1 MAKRLKADEALSSKI
16 NTLPED
22 FMKYLEGSEE
32 SFLKEMQEHD
42 FKLVQA
48 LPNQKIVNGVTVS
61 TYIFGNITQDMIQGI
76 QDVLKAQNM
85 FETTIVASGYGVSKL
100 FITYSEPLKELNICY
115 QDVDRLQIT
124 KDDYKFYSTSKNGYV
139 LEFYPSYKKK
149 CDGNDYTGGVNIEFK
164 SGKKV
169 PFSTAFAS
177 VLCSENNAPIGWF
190 VREFYKYL
198 STIPELYLFKDFQ
211 RETDFLNDFSVYESK
226 AINLSLEDIFRYR
239 TKDDWFHAHLAK
251 KYQNRF
257 NRNMNKYSLE
267 ICSILLKGQSYFNDK
282 EIVQI
287 LDKFQNL
294 NCLDLRITESG
305 YINKELARTIILSS
319 YYKYKLFGDTFD
331 NNEVYLKKYNDYT
344 IIEDYVDMAISLHE
358 ENHHLNIKSMNRLI
372 QEHDEL
378 AQRIGREVYEE
389 DIKNVKVKKNSV
401 FNHLATMLPEDQF
414 EWIRDGERLFRE
426 GHEQHN
432 CVVTYASC
440 ITDDDSAIYSAIIN
454 GHRYTIEFVYNK
466 RFKTYE
472 IAQMFLA
479 CNKEAFL
486 EDVEYL
492 DKLLLPNLKKEMEQI
507 HVPVNSRFNA
517 LQVQLPENFLWL
529 QNGESIYRELKGK
542 YMLYNDVK
550 YWVCDD
556 YAAVYTACIDEV
568 DYVMV
573 FGLNDDN
580 KYTLFNVWCKD
591 GKKAAKSISNQ
602 IEKLIQNIQPAS

>member
-1 MAKRLKADEALSSKI
+1 MAKRLKMDEAISSKI

-32 SFLKEMQEHD
+32 RFLKEMQEHD
-42 FKLVQA
+42 FKLVKA
-48 LPNQKIVNGVTVS
+48 LPNQKIVNDVTVS

-76 QDVLKAQNM
+76 QDVLKAQDM
-85 FETTIVASGYGVSKL
+85 PITTIVAYGVSEL
-100 FITYSEPLKELNICY
+100 SVTYSKLLKELSICY
-115 QDVDRLQIT
+115 QNVDRLQIT

-211 RETDFLNDFSVYESK
+211 READFLNDFSVYESK

-319 YYKYKLFGDTFD
+319 YYKYKLFGDTFN

-378 AQRIGREVYEE
+378 AQRIEREVYEE

-440 ITDDDSAIYSAIIN
+440 ITDDDSAIYSAVIN
-454 GHRYTIEFVYNK
+454 GHRYTIEFVYHE

-479 CNKEAFL
+479 CNKEAFQ

-492 DKLLLPNLKKEMEQI
+492 NELLLPNFKKEMEQI

-542 YMLYNDVK
+542 YMLYNTVK

-556 YAAVYTACIDEV
+556 YAAVYTACINEV
-568 DYVMV
+568 DYVMIFV
-573 FGLNDDN
+573 LNDDN

-602 IEKLIQNIQPAS
+602 IEKLIQNIQPIS

>member
-32 SFLKEMQEHD
+32 RFLKEMQEHD
-42 FKLVQA
+42 FKLVKA
-48 LPNQKIVNGVTVS
+48 LPNQKIVNDVTVS

-76 QDVLKAQNM
+76 QDVLKAQDM
-85 FETTIVASGYGVSKL
+85 PITTIVAYGVSEL
-100 FITYSEPLKELNICY
+100 SVTYSKLLKELSICY
-115 QDVDRLQIT
+115 QNVDRLQIT

-211 RETDFLNDFSVYESK
+211 RETDFLNNFSVYESK

-378 AQRIGREVYEE
+378 AQRIEREVYEE

-426 GHEQHN
+426 GREQHN
-432 CVVTYASC
+432 CVITYASC
-440 ITDDDSAIYSAIIN
+440 ITDDDSAIYSAVIN
-454 GHRYTIEFVYNK
+454 GHRYTIEFVYHE

-479 CNKEAFL
+479 CNKEAFQ

-492 DKLLLPNLKKEMEQI
+492 NELLLPNLKKEMEQI
-507 HVPVNSRFNA
+507 HVPVNSRFNT

-529 QNGESIYRELKGK
+529 QNGESIYKNLKGK
-542 YMLYNDVK
+542 YMLYNTVK

-568 DYVMV
+568 DYIMI
-573 FGLNDDN
+573 FGLNDDK
-580 KYTLFNVWCKD
+580 KYTLFSVWCKD
-591 GKKAAKSISNQ
+591 GKRAAKSVSNQ

>member
-1 MAKRLKADEALSSKI
+1 MAKRLKMDEAISSKI

-32 SFLKEMQEHD
+32 RFLKEMQEHD
-42 FKLVQA
+42 FKLVKA
-48 LPNQKIVNGVTVS
+48 LPNQKIVNDVTVS

-76 QDVLKAQNM
+76 QDVLKAQDM
-85 FETTIVASGYGVSKL
+85 PITTIVAYGVSEL
-100 FITYSEPLKELNICY
+100 SVTYSKLLKELSICY
-115 QDVDRLQIT
+115 QNVDRLQIT

-211 RETDFLNDFSVYESK
+211 READFLNDFSVYESK

-319 YYKYKLFGDTFD
+319 YYKYKLFGDTFN

-358 ENHHLNIKSMNRLI
+358 ENLHLNIKSMNRLI

-378 AQRIGREVYEE
+378 AQRIEREVYEE

-401 FNHLATMLPEDQF
+401 FNHLATMLPEEQF
-414 EWIRDGERLFRE
+414 EWIRDGERLFKE

-432 CVVTYASC
+432 CVISYASC
-440 ITDDDSAIYSAIIN
+440 ITDDDSAIYSAVIN
-454 GHRYTIEFVYNK
+454 GHRYTIEFVYNE

-542 YMLYNDVK
+542 YMLYNTVK

-556 YAAVYTACIDEV
+556 YAAVYTACINEV
-568 DYVMV
+568 DYVMIFV
-573 FGLNDDN
+573 LNDDN

-591 GKKAAKSISNQ
+591 GKKAAKSISSQ
-602 IEKLIQNIQPAS
+602 IEKLIQDIQPIS

>member
-1 MAKRLKADEALSSKI
+1 MAKRLKTDEALSNKI
-16 NTLPED
+16 NTLPKD
-22 FMKYLEGSEE
+22 FMKYLEGYEKR
-32 SFLKEMQEHD
+32 FLKEMQEHD

-48 LPNQKIVNGVTVS
+48 LPNQKILNGVTAS
-61 TYIFGNITQDMIQGI
+61 TYIFGNITQDMIRGI
-76 QDVLKAQNM
+76 QDVLRAQNM
-85 FETTIVASGYGVSKL
+85 LETTIVASGYGVSKL

-239 TKDDWFHAHLAK
+239 TKDDWFHAHLVK

-378 AQRIGREVYEE
+378 AQKIEREVYEE

-414 EWIRDGERLFRE
+414 EWIRDGERLFKE

-440 ITDDDSAIYSAIIN
+440 ITDDESAIYSAVIN
-454 GHRYTIEFVYNK
+454 GHRYTIEFVYHE

-479 CNKEAFL
+479 CNKEAFQ

-492 DKLLLPNLKKEMEQI
+492 NELLLPNFKKEMEQI

-517 LQVQLPENFLWL
+517 LQVQLPESFLWL

-556 YAAVYTACIDEV
+556 YAAVYTACINEV

-580 KYTLFNVWCKD
+580 KYTLFSVWCKD
-591 GKKAAKSISNQ
+591 GKKATKSISNQ
-602 IEKLIQNIQPAS
+602 INKLIQDIPPIS

>member
-1 MAKRLKADEALSSKI
+1 MAKRFKTDEALSSKI

-22 FMKYLEGSEE
+22 FMKYLEGNEE
-32 SFLKEMQEHD
+32 RFLKEMQEHD
-42 FKLVQA
+42 FKLVKA
-48 LPNQKIVNGVTVS
+48 LSNKKIINGITVS
-61 TYIFGNITQDMIQGI
+61 SYVFGNMTQDMIQGV

-85 FETTIVASGYGVSKL
+85 CETTIVTSGYGVSKL
-100 FITYSEPLKELNICY
+100 SVRYSELSKELSIYY
-115 QDVDRLQIT
+115 QDADRLQIT
-124 KDDYKFYSTSKNGYV
+124 KDDYRFYSTSKNGYA

-149 CDGNDYTGGVNIEFK
+149 CDGSDCAGGVNIEFK
-164 SGKKV
+164 SGKKM

-239 TKDDWFHAHLAK
+239 TKDDWFHARLAK
-251 KYQNRF
+251 KYQSRF

-267 ICSILLKGQSYFNDK
+267 ICSTILKGQSYFNDK

-287 LDKFQNL
+287 LDKFQDL

-305 YINKELARTIILSS
+305 YINKELAGKIILSS

-344 IIEDYVDMAISLHE
+344 IIEDYIDMMFNLHE

-378 AQRIGREVYEE
+378 VRRIERKVYEE
-389 DIKNVKVKKNSV
+389 DIKNVKVKGNSV
-401 FNHLATMLPEDQF
+401 FNHLATMLPENQF
-414 EWIRDGERLFRE
+414 EWIRDGERLFQE

-440 ITDDDSAIYSAIIN
+440 ITEDSSAIYSAVIN
-454 GHRYTIEFVYNK
+454 GHRYTIEFVYDEE
-466 RFKTYE
+466 FKTYKV
-472 IAQMFLA
+472 AQMFLA

-492 DKLLLPNLKKEMEQI
+492 DELLLPNLKKEMEQI
-507 HVPVNSRFNA
+507 HVPVNSEFNT
-517 LQVQLPENFLWL
+517 LRVQLPENFLWL
-529 QNGESIYRELKGK
+529 QNGESIYRALKENHRL
-542 YMLYNDVK
+542 LYNDVK
-550 YWVCDD
+550 YWVRDD
-556 YAAVYTACIDEV
+556 IAAVYTVCINKV
-568 DYVMV
+568 DYIII
-573 FGLNDDN
+573 FGMNGN
-580 KYTLFNVWCKD
+580 KFILFSVCRKD
-591 GKKAAKSISNQ
+591 GKKVAKSISNQ
-602 IEKLIQNIQPAS
+602 IEKLIQDIQPIS

>member
-1 MAKRLKADEALSSKI
+1 MAKRLKADEALSCKI

-22 FMKYLEGSEE
+22 FMKYLKGSEKR
-32 SFLKEMQEHD
+32 FLQEMQEHD
-42 FKLVQA
+42 FKLIRA
-48 LPNQKIVNGVTVS
+48 LPNRKIINDVTVS
-61 TYIFGNITQDMIQGI
+61 TYIFGNITQHMIQGI
-76 QDVLKAQNM
+76 QDVVRTQNM
-85 FETTIVASGYGVSKL
+85 LETTIVVSGISKL

-115 QDVDRLQIT
+115 QNVDRLQIT
-124 KDDYKFYSTSKNGYV
+124 KDDYKFYNTSKNGYA
-139 LEFYPSYKKK
+139 LKFYPSYKKK
-149 CDGNDYTGGVNIEFK
+149 CDGSDCTGGVNIEFK

-177 VLCSENNAPIGWF
+177 VLCSENNTPIGWF

-198 STIPELYLFKDFQ
+198 STISELYLFKDFQ
-211 RETDFLNDFSVYESK
+211 READFLNDFSVYESK

-344 IIEDYVDMAISLHE
+344 IIEDYVDMVISLHE

-378 AQRIGREVYEE
+378 AQRIEREVYEE

-414 EWIRDGERLFRE
+414 EWIRDGERLFKE

-440 ITDDDSAIYSAIIN
+440 ITDDESAIYSAIIN
-454 GHRYTIEFVYNK
+454 GHRYTIEFVYHE

-486 EDVEYL
+486 EDVQYL
-492 DKLLLPNLKKEMEQI
+492 NELLLPNFKKEMEQI

-529 QNGESIYRELKGK
+529 QNGESIYRELKGN

-556 YAAVYTACIDEV
+556 YAAVYTACIDKV

-580 KYTLFNVWCKD
+580 KYTLFSVWCKD
-591 GKKAAKSISNQ
+591 GKRAAKSISSQ
-602 IEKLIQNIQPAS
+602 INKLIQDIKPAS

>member
-32 SFLKEMQEHD
+32 RFLKEMQEHD
-42 FKLVQA
+42 FKLVRA
-48 LPNQKIVNGVTVS
+48 LPNRKIINNVTVS
-61 TYIFGNITQDMIQGI
+61 TYIFGNMTQNMIQGI
-76 QDVLKAQNM
+76 QDVLRAQNIL
-85 FETTIVASGYGVSKL
+85 ETTIVVSGVSKL
-100 FITYSEPLKELNICY
+100 FVTYSESLKELNICY
-115 QDVDRLQIT
+115 QNVDRLQIT
-124 KDDYKFYSTSKNGYV
+124 KDDYKFYSTKKTGYT
-139 LEFYPSYKKK
+139 LEFYPSYRLKY
-149 CDGNDYTGGVNIEFK
+149 DENDRTGGVNIQFK

-177 VLCSENNAPIGWF
+177 VLCSESNAPIGWF

-211 RETDFLNDFSVYESK
+211 READFLNDFSVYESK

-251 KYQNRF
+251 KYQSRF

-267 ICSILLKGQSYFNDK
+267 ICSTLLKGQSYFSDK

-287 LDKFQNL
+287 LDKFQDL

-331 NNEVYLKKYNDYT
+331 NNEVYLKEYNNYT
-344 IIEDYVDMAISLHE
+344 IIEDYIDMIFDLHE

-378 AQRIGREVYEE
+378 VQRIERKVYEE
-389 DIKNVKVKKNSV
+389 DIKNVKVKGNSV
-401 FNHLATMLPEDQF
+401 FNHLATMLPGDQF
-414 EWIRDGERLFRE
+414 EWIRDGERLFQE

-440 ITDDDSAIYSAIIN
+440 ITDDDSAIYSAVIN
-454 GHRYTIEFVYNK
+454 GHRYTIEFVYDEK
-466 RFKTYE
+466 FKTYKV
-472 IAQMFLA
+472 AQMFLA
-479 CNKEAFL
+479 CNKEAYS

-492 DKLLLPNLKKEMEQI
+492 NELLLPNFKKEMEQI
-507 HVPVNSRFNA
+507 HVPVNSRFNT
-517 LQVQLPENFLWL
+517 LQVQLPKNFLWL
-529 QNGESIYRELKGK
+529 QNGESIYRELKGN

-550 YWVCDD
+550 YWVYDD
-556 YAAVYTACIDEV
+556 YVAVYTACIDEV
-568 DYVMV
+568 DYIVI
-573 FGLNDDN
+573 FGLNGN
-580 KYTLFNVWCKD
+580 KYILFSVYRKD
-591 GKKAAKSISNQ
+591 GKKVAKSISNQ
-602 IEKLIQNIQPAS
+602 LEKLIQDVQPIS

>member
-1 MAKRLKADEALSSKI
+1 MAKRLKANEALSSKI

-32 SFLKEMQEHD
+32 RFLKEMREHD
-42 FKLVQA
+42 FKLVKA
-48 LPNQKIVNGVTVS
+48 LTNKKIINGITVS
-61 TYIFGNITQDMIQGI
+61 SYVFGNITQNMIQGV

-85 FETTIVASGYGVSKL
+85 YETTIVTSGYGVSKL
-100 FITYSEPLKELNICY
+100 SVRYSELSKELSICY

-124 KDDYKFYSTSKNGYV
+124 KDDYKFYNTSKNGYV

-177 VLCSENNAPIGWF
+177 VLCSESNAPIGWF

-211 RETDFLNDFSVYESK
+211 READFLNDFSVYESK

-319 YYKYKLFGDTFD
+319 YYKYKLFGDTFN

-378 AQRIGREVYEE
+378 AQRIEREVYEE

-414 EWIRDGERLFRE
+414 EWIRDGERLFKE

-432 CVVTYASC
+432 CVISYASC

-479 CNKEAFL
+479 CNKEAFQ

-492 DKLLLPNLKKEMEQI
+492 NELLLPNFNKK
-507 HVPVNSRFNA
+507 
-517 LQVQLPENFLWL
+517 
-529 QNGESIYRELKGK
+529 
-542 YMLYNDVK
+542 
-550 YWVCDD
+550 
-556 YAAVYTACIDEV
+556 
-568 DYVMV
+568 
-573 FGLNDDN
+573 
-580 KYTLFNVWCKD
+580 
-591 GKKAAKSISNQ
+591 
-602 IEKLIQNIQPAS
+602 

>member
-1 MAKRLKADEALSSKI
+1 MAKRLKMDEAISSKI

-32 SFLKEMQEHD
+32 RFLKEMQEHD
-42 FKLVQA
+42 FKLVKA
-48 LPNQKIVNGVTVS
+48 LPNQKIVNDVTVS

-76 QDVLKAQNM
+76 QDVLKAQDM
-85 FETTIVASGYGVSKL
+85 PITTIVAYGVSEL
-100 FITYSEPLKELNICY
+100 SVTYSKLLKELSICY
-115 QDVDRLQIT
+115 QNVDRLQIT

-211 RETDFLNDFSVYESK
+211 READFLNDFSVYESK

-319 YYKYKLFGDTFD
+319 YYKYKLFGDTFN

-378 AQRIGREVYEE
+378 AQRIEREVYEE

-401 FNHLATMLPEDQF
+401 FNHLAAMLPEDQF
-414 EWIRDGERLFRE
+414 EWIRDGERLFQE
-426 GHEQHN
+426 GREQHN

-440 ITDDDSAIYSAIIN
+440 ITDDESAIYSAIIN
-454 GHRYTIEFVYNK
+454 GHRYTIEFVYHE

-479 CNKEAFL
+479 CNKEAFQ

-492 DKLLLPNLKKEMEQI
+492 NELLLPNLKKEMEQI
-507 HVPVNSRFNA
+507 HVPVNSKFNA

-542 YMLYNDVK
+542 YMLYNTVK
-550 YWVCDD
+550 YWS
-556 YAAVYTACIDEV
+556 
-568 DYVMV
+568 VMIMLRFIRPV
-573 FGLNDDN
+573 LM
-580 KYTLFNVWCKD
+580 
-591 GKKAAKSISNQ
+591 KSIM
-602 IEKLIQNIQPAS
+602 L

>member
-1 MAKRLKADEALSSKI
+1 MAKRLKTNEALSCKI

-32 SFLKEMQEHD
+32 SFLKEMLEQN
-42 FKLVQA
+42 FKLVRA

-76 QDVLKAQNM
+76 QDVLKAQDIPT
-85 FETTIVASGYGVSKL
+85 TTIVTYGVSEL
-100 FITYSEPLKELNICY
+100 SVTYSKLLKELSICY
-115 QDVDRLQIT
+115 QNVDRLQIT
-124 KDDYKFYSTSKNGYV
+124 KDDYKFYSTSKNGYA

-149 CDGNDYTGGVNIEFK
+149 YDGSDCTGGVNIEFK
-164 SGKKV
+164 SGKRM

-198 STIPELYLFKDFQ
+198 STIHELYLFKDFQ
-211 RETDFLNDFSVYESK
+211 READFLNDFSVYESK
-226 AINLSLEDIFRYR
+226 AINLSLEDTFRYR

-251 KYQNRF
+251 KYQSRF

-287 LDKFQNL
+287 LDKFQGL
-294 NCLDLRITESG
+294 SCLDLRITEPG
-305 YINKELARTIILSS
+305 YINKELAGKIILSS

-331 NNEVYLKKYNDYT
+331 NNEVYLKQHDNYT
-344 IIEDYVDMAISLHE
+344 IIEDYIDMTFDSHE

-372 QEHDEL
+372 REHDEL
-378 AQRIGREVYEE
+378 VQRIERKVYEE

-401 FNHLATMLPEDQF
+401 FNHLATMLPENQF

-432 CVVTYASC
+432 CVISYASC
-440 ITDDDSAIYSAIIN
+440 ITDDDSAVYSAVIN
-454 GHRYTIEFVYNK
+454 SHRYTIEFVYNE

-479 CNKEAFL
+479 CNKEAFP

-492 DKLLLPNLKKEMEQI
+492 DKLLLPNLKKELEQI

-517 LQVQLPENFLWL
+517 LQVQLPKNFLWL
-529 QNGESIYRELKGK
+529 QNGESIYRNLKGK

-591 GKKAAKSISNQ
+591 GKRATKLISSQ
-602 IEKLIQNIQPAS
+602 INKLIQDIPPIS

>member
-32 SFLKEMQEHD
+32 RFLQEMQEHD
-42 FKLVQA
+42 FKLVRA
-48 LPNQKIVNGVTVS
+48 LPNRKIINNVTVS
-61 TYIFGNITQDMIQGI
+61 TYIFGNMTQNMIQGI
-76 QDVLKAQNM
+76 QDVLRAQNIL
-85 FETTIVASGYGVSKL
+85 ETTIVVSGVSKL
-100 FITYSEPLKELNICY
+100 FVTYSESLKELNICY
-115 QDVDRLQIT
+115 QNVDRLQIT
-124 KDDYKFYSTSKNGYV
+124 KDDYKFYSTKKTGYT
-139 LEFYPSYKKK
+139 LEFYPSYRLKY
-149 CDGNDYTGGVNIEFK
+149 DENDRTGGVNIQFK
-164 SGKKV
+164 SGKKA

-177 VLCSENNAPIGWF
+177 VLCSESNAPIGWF

-211 RETDFLNDFSVYESK
+211 READFLNDFSVYESK

-251 KYQNRF
+251 KYQSRF

-267 ICSILLKGQSYFNDK
+267 ICSTLLKGQSYFSDK

-287 LDKFQNL
+287 LDKFQDL

-331 NNEVYLKKYNDYT
+331 NNEVYLKEYNNYT
-344 IIEDYVDMAISLHE
+344 IIEDYIDMMFNLHE

-378 AQRIGREVYEE
+378 VQRIERKVYEE
-389 DIKNVKVKKNSV
+389 DIKNVKVKGNSV

-414 EWIRDGERLFRE
+414 EWIRDGERLFQE

-440 ITDDDSAIYSAIIN
+440 ITDDDSAIYSAVIN
-454 GHRYTIEFVYNK
+454 GHRYTIEFVYDEK
-466 RFKTYE
+466 FKTYKV
-472 IAQMFLA
+472 AQMFLA
-479 CNKEAFL
+479 CNKEAYS

-492 DKLLLPNLKKEMEQI
+492 NELLLPNFKKEMEQI
-507 HVPVNSRFNA
+507 HVPVNSRFNT
-517 LQVQLPENFLWL
+517 LQVQLPKNFLWL
-529 QNGESIYRELKGK
+529 QNGESIYRELKGN

-550 YWVCDD
+550 YWVYDD
-556 YAAVYTACIDEV
+556 YVAVYTACIDEV
-568 DYVMV
+568 DYIMV

-580 KYTLFNVWCKD
+580 KYTLFSVWCKG
-591 GKKAAKSISNQ
+591 GKRAAKSISNQ
-602 IEKLIQNIQPAS
+602 INKLIQDIPPIS

>member
-1 MAKRLKADEALSSKI
+1 MAKRLKTDEALSCKI

-42 FKLVQA
+42 FKLVKA
-48 LPNQKIVNGVTVS
+48 LPNQKIVDGLTVS
-61 TYIFGNITQDMIQGI
+61 TYIFGNMTQDMIQGV
-76 QDVLKAQNM
+76 QDVLKAQDIP
-85 FETTIVASGYGVSKL
+85 EITIVAYGVSKL
-100 FITYSEPLKELNICY
+100 SITYSESLKELNISY
-115 QDVDRLQIT
+115 QNIDRLQII
-124 KDDYKFYSTSKNGYV
+124 KDRCMFYSTNKNGYT

-149 CDGNDYTGGVNIEFK
+149 YDGNDCTGGVNIEFK

-211 RETDFLNDFSVYESK
+211 READFLNDFSVYESK
-226 AINLSLEDIFRYR
+226 AINLSLEDIFKYR

-251 KYQNRF
+251 KYQSRF

-267 ICSILLKGQSYFNDK
+267 ICSTLLKGQSYFSDK

-287 LDKFQNL
+287 LDKFQDL

-331 NNEVYLKKYNDYT
+331 NNEVYLKEYNNYT
-344 IIEDYVDMAISLHE
+344 IIEDYIDMIFDLHE

-378 AQRIGREVYEE
+378 AQRIERKVYEE

-414 EWIRDGERLFRE
+414 EWIRDGERLFKE

-440 ITDDDSAIYSAIIN
+440 ITDDDSAIYSAVIN
-454 GHRYTIEFVYNK
+454 GHRYTIEFVYHE

-479 CNKEAFL
+479 CNKEAFQ

-492 DKLLLPNLKKEMEQI
+492 NELLLPNFKKEMEQI

-568 DYVMV
+568 DYIMV

-580 KYTLFNVWCKD
+580 KYILFNIWRKD
-591 GKKAAKSISNQ
+591 DKKVAKSIPNQ

>member
-1 MAKRLKADEALSSKI
+1 MSKRLKTDEALSSKI

-22 FMKYLEGSEE
+22 FLKYLEGSEE
-32 SFLKEMQEHD
+32 RFLQEMQEHD
-42 FKLVQA
+42 FKLVRA
-48 LPNQKIVNGVTVS
+48 LPNRKIINNVTVS

-76 QDVLKAQNM
+76 QDVLRAQNIL
-85 FETTIVASGYGVSKL
+85 ETTIVVSGVSKL
-100 FITYSEPLKELNICY
+100 FVTYSESLKELNIYY
-115 QDVDRLQIT
+115 QNVDRLQIT
-124 KDDYKFYSTSKNGYV
+124 KDDYKFYSTKKTGYT
-139 LEFYPSYKKK
+139 LEFYPSYRLKY
-149 CDGNDYTGGVNIEFK
+149 DENDRTGGVSIQFK

-190 VREFYKYL
+190 VCEFYKYL

-251 KYQNRF
+251 KYQSRF

-267 ICSILLKGQSYFNDK
+267 ICSTLLKGQSYFSDK

-287 LDKFQNL
+287 LDKFQDL
-294 NCLDLRITESG
+294 NYLDLRITESG
-305 YINKELARTIILSS
+305 YINKELARAIILSS

-331 NNEVYLKKYNDYT
+331 NNEVYLKEYNNYT
-344 IIEDYVDMAISLHE
+344 IIEDYIDMMFNLHE

-378 AQRIGREVYEE
+378 AQKIEREVYGE

-426 GHEQHN
+426 GNEQHN
-432 CVVTYASC
+432 CVITYASC
-440 ITDDDSAIYSAIIN
+440 ITDDESAIYSAIIN
-454 GHRYTIEFVYNK
+454 GHRYTIEFVYHE

-492 DKLLLPNLKKEMEQI
+492 NELLLPNFKKEMEQI
-507 HVPVNSRFNA
+507 HVPVNSRFNT
-517 LQVQLPENFLWL
+517 LQVQLPKNFLWL
-529 QNGESIYRELKGK
+529 QNGESIYRELKGN

-556 YAAVYTACIDEV
+556 YAAVYTACIDKV

-580 KYTLFNVWCKD
+580 KYTLFSVWCKD
-591 GKKAAKSISNQ
+591 GRRAAKSISSQ
-602 IEKLIQNIQPAS
+602 INKLIQNIQPAS

>member
-1 MAKRLKADEALSSKI
+1 MAKRLKVDEAISSKI

-32 SFLKEMQEHD
+32 RFLKEMQEHD
-42 FKLVQA
+42 FKLVKA
-48 LPNQKIVNGVTVS
+48 LPNQKIVNDVTVS

-76 QDVLKAQNM
+76 QDVLKAQDM
-85 FETTIVASGYGVSKL
+85 PITTIVAYGVSEL
-100 FITYSEPLKELNICY
+100 SVTYSKLLKELSICY
-115 QDVDRLQIT
+115 QNVDRLQIT

-211 RETDFLNDFSVYESK
+211 READFLNDFSVYESK

-319 YYKYKLFGDTFD
+319 YYKYKLFGDTFN

-378 AQRIGREVYEE
+378 AQRIEREVYEE

-426 GHEQHN
+426 GHAQHN

-440 ITDDDSAIYSAIIN
+440 ITDDDSAIYSAVIN
-454 GHRYTIEFVYNK
+454 GHRYTIEFVYHE

-492 DKLLLPNLKKEMEQI
+492 NKLLLPNLKKEIEQI
-507 HVPVNSRFNA
+507 HVPVNSRFNV

-529 QNGESIYRELKGK
+529 QNGESIYRNLKGK
-542 YMLYNDVK
+542 YMLYNTVK

-556 YAAVYTACIDEV
+556 YAAVYTACINEV
-568 DYVMV
+568 DYVMIFV
-573 FGLNDDN
+573 LNDDN

-591 GKKAAKSISNQ
+591 GKKAAKSISSQ
-602 IEKLIQNIQPAS
+602 IEKLIQDIQPIS

>member
-32 SFLKEMQEHD
+32 RFLKEMQENK
-42 FKLVQA
+42 FKLVKA
-48 LPNQKIVNGVTVS
+48 SSNKKTVNGVTVS

-76 QDVLKAQNM
+76 QDVLRAQDIP
-85 FETTIVASGYGVSKL
+85 EIAIVTYGVSKL
-100 FITYSEPLKELNICY
+100 SVIYLKSSKELNITY
-115 QDVDRLQIT
+115 HNVDRLKIT
-124 KDDYKFYSTSKNGYV
+124 KDNYYAIYSTDKACM
-139 LEFYPSYKKK
+139 LEFYPSYKNKYDK
-149 CDGNDYTGGVNIEFK
+149 NDYTGGVTIQFK

-169 PFSTAFAS
+169 PFSTALAS
-177 VLCSENNAPIGWF
+177 ILCSENNAPIGWF

-226 AINLSLEDIFRYR
+226 AINLSLEDIFKYR
-239 TKDDWFHAHLAK
+239 TKDNWFHAHLAK
-251 KYQNRF
+251 KYQSRF

-287 LDKFQNL
+287 LDKFQGL
-294 NCLDLRITESG
+294 NCLDLRITASK
-305 YINKELARTIILSS
+305 YINKECAGIIILSS

-344 IIEDYVDMAISLHE
+344 IIEDYIDMMFDLHE

-378 AQRIGREVYEE
+378 AQRIERKVYEE

-401 FNHLATMLPEDQF
+401 FNHLAAMLPEEQF
-414 EWIRDGERLFRE
+414 EWIRDGERLFQE

-440 ITDDDSAIYSAIIN
+440 ITDDDSAIYSAVIN
-454 GHRYTIEFVYNK
+454 GHRYTIEFVYDK
-466 RFKTYE
+466 RFKTYK

-479 CNKEAFL
+479 CNKDAFS

-492 DKLLLPNLKKEMEQI
+492 NELLLPNFKKEMEQI

-529 QNGESIYRELKGK
+529 QNGESIYRELKGD
-542 YMLYNDVK
+542 YELYNDVK
-550 YWVCDD
+550 YWVYDD
-556 YAAVYTACIDEV
+556 YAAVYTVRIDEV
-568 DYVMV
+568 DYIMV

-580 KYTLFNVWCKD
+580 KYTLFSAWCKD
-591 GKKAAKSISNQ
+591 GKRAAKSISSQ
-602 IEKLIQNIQPAS
+602 IEKLTQDIPPIS

>member
-1 MAKRLKADEALSSKI
+1 MAKRLKMDEAISSKI

-32 SFLKEMQEHD
+32 RFLKEMQEHD
-42 FKLVQA
+42 FKLVKA
-48 LPNQKIVNGVTVS
+48 LPNQKIVNDVTVS

-76 QDVLKAQNM
+76 QDVLKAQDM
-85 FETTIVASGYGVSKL
+85 PITTIVAYGVSEL
-100 FITYSEPLKELNICY
+100 SVTYSKLLKELSICY
-115 QDVDRLQIT
+115 QNVDRLQIT

-211 RETDFLNDFSVYESK
+211 READFLNDFSVYESK

-319 YYKYKLFGDTFD
+319 YYKYKLFGDTFN

-378 AQRIGREVYEE
+378 AQRIEREVYEE

-401 FNHLATMLPEDQF
+401 FNHLATMLPEEQF
-414 EWIRDGERLFRE
+414 EWIRDGERLFKE

-432 CVVTYASC
+432 CVISYASC
-440 ITDDDSAIYSAIIN
+440 ITDDDSAIYSAVIN
-454 GHRYTIEFVYNK
+454 GHRYTIEFVYNE

-542 YMLYNDVK
+542 YMLYNTVK

-556 YAAVYTACIDEV
+556 YAAVYTACINEV
-568 DYVMV
+568 DYVMIFV
-573 FGLNDDN
+573 LNDDN

-591 GKKAAKSISNQ
+591 GKKAAKSISSQ
-602 IEKLIQNIQPAS
+602 IEKLIQDIQPIS

>member
-177 VLCSENNAPIGWF
+177 VLCSESNAPIGWF

-305 YINKELARTIILSS
+305 YINKELARKIILSS

-378 AQRIGREVYEE
+378 AQRIEREVYEE

-401 FNHLATMLPEDQF
+401 FNHLATMLPEEQF
-414 EWIRDGERLFRE
+414 EWIRDGERLFKE

-432 CVVTYASC
+432 CVISYASC
-440 ITDDDSAIYSAIIN
+440 ITDDDSAIYSAVIN
-454 GHRYTIEFVYNK
+454 GHRYTIEFVYNE

-542 YMLYNDVK
+542 YMLYNTVK

-556 YAAVYTACIDEV
+556 YAAVYTACINEV
-568 DYVMV
+568 DYVMIFV
-573 FGLNDDN
+573 LNDDN

-602 IEKLIQNIQPAS
+602 IEKLIQNIQPIS

>member
-1 MAKRLKADEALSSKI
+1 MAKRLKTDEVLSCKI

-32 SFLKEMQEHD
+32 RFMKEMQENK
-42 FKLVQA
+42 FKLVHA
-48 LPNQKIVNGVTVS
+48 SPTLKINSTIVNS
-61 TYIFGNITQDMIQGI
+61 YIFGNITQDMIQGI
-76 QDVLKAQNM
+76 QDVLRTQDIPEIA
-85 FETTIVASGYGVSKL
+85 IVVYGVSKL
-100 FITYSEPLKELNICY
+100 SVTYSKSSKELNITY
-115 QDVDRLQIT
+115 HNVDRLKIT
-124 KDDYKFYSTSKNGYV
+124 KDNYYTIYSPGKSCMLQFYS
-139 LEFYPSYKKK
+139 SYKNKY
-149 CDGNDYTGGVNIEFK
+149 DRNDYTGGVNIEFK

-177 VLCSENNAPIGWF
+177 ILCSENNTPIGWF

-251 KYQNRF
+251 KYQSRF

-267 ICSILLKGQSYFNDK
+267 ICSILLKGQSCFNDK
-282 EIVQI
+282 EIAQI
-287 LDKFQNL
+287 LDKFQGL
-294 NCLDLRITESG
+294 NCLDLRITASK
-305 YINKELARTIILSS
+305 YINKECAGIIILSS

-331 NNEVYLKKYNDYT
+331 NNEVYLKQHDNYT
-344 IIEDYVDMAISLHE
+344 IIEDYIDMMFDSHE

-372 QEHDEL
+372 REHDEL
-378 AQRIGREVYEE
+378 VQRIERKVYEE
-389 DIKNVKVKKNSV
+389 DIKSVKVKKNSV
-401 FNHLATMLPEDQF
+401 FNHLATMLPEEQF
-414 EWIRDGERLFRE
+414 EWIRDGERLFKE

-432 CVVTYASC
+432 CVISYASC
-440 ITDDDSAIYSAIIN
+440 ITDDDSAIYSAVIN
-454 GHRYTIEFVYNK
+454 GHRYTIEFVYNE

-529 QNGESIYRELKGK
+529 QNGESLYRELKGN
-542 YMLYNDVK
+542 YILYNDVK
-550 YWVCDD
+550 YRVCDD
-556 YAAVYTACIDEV
+556 IVAVYTACIDKV
-568 DYVMV
+568 DYIVV
-573 FGLNDDN
+573 LGLNDDN
-580 KYTLFNVWCKD
+580 KYTLFSVWCKD
-591 GKKAAKSISNQ
+591 GKRVVAKSISNQ
-602 IEKLIQNIQPAS
+602 IEKLIQDIPPIS

>member
-1 MAKRLKADEALSSKI
+1 MAKRLKMDEAISSKI

-32 SFLKEMQEHD
+32 RFLKEMQEHD
-42 FKLVQA
+42 FKLVKA
-48 LPNQKIVNGVTVS
+48 LPNQKIVNDVTVS

-76 QDVLKAQNM
+76 QDVLKAQDM
-85 FETTIVASGYGVSKL
+85 PITTIVAYGVSEL
-100 FITYSEPLKELNICY
+100 SVTYSKLLKELSICY
-115 QDVDRLQIT
+115 QNVDRLQIT

-211 RETDFLNDFSVYESK
+211 READFLNDFSVYESK

-319 YYKYKLFGDTFD
+319 YYKYKLFGDTFN

-378 AQRIGREVYEE
+378 AQRIEREVYEE

-401 FNHLATMLPEDQF
+401 FNHLAAMLPEDQF
-414 EWIRDGERLFRE
+414 EWIRDGERLFQE
-426 GHEQHN
+426 GREQHN

-440 ITDDDSAIYSAIIN
+440 ITDDESAIYSAIIN
-454 GHRYTIEFVYNK
+454 GHRYTIEFVYHE

-479 CNKEAFL
+479 CNKEAFQ

-492 DKLLLPNLKKEMEQI
+492 NELLLPNLKKEMEQI
-507 HVPVNSRFNA
+507 HVPVNSKFNA

-542 YMLYNDVK
+542 YMLYNTVK
-550 YWVCDD
+550 YWVCND

-568 DYVMV
+568 DYVMI

-591 GKKAAKSISNQ
+591 GKKAAKSISSQ
-602 IEKLIQNIQPAS
+602 IEKLIQDIQPIS

>member
-1 MAKRLKADEALSSKI
+1 MSKRLKTDEVLSSKI

-22 FMKYLEGSEE
+22 FIKYLEGSEE
-32 SFLKEMQEHD
+32 RFLKEMQEHD
-42 FKLVQA
+42 FKLVKA
-48 LPNQKIVNGVTVS
+48 LTNKKIINGITVS
-61 TYIFGNITQDMIQGI
+61 SYVFGNITQDMIQGI

-85 FETTIVASGYGVSKL
+85 FETTIVTSGYGVSKL
-100 FITYSEPLKELNICY
+100 SVRYSELSKELSICY
-115 QDVDRLQIT
+115 QDADRLQIT

-149 CDGNDYTGGVNIEFK
+149 CDGNDYTGDVNIEFK

-239 TKDDWFHAHLAK
+239 TKDNWFHAHLAK
-251 KYQNRF
+251 KYQSRF

-267 ICSILLKGQSYFNDK
+267 ICSTLLKGQSYFSDK

-287 LDKFQNL
+287 LDKFQDL

-378 AQRIGREVYEE
+378 AQKIEREVYGE

-426 GHEQHN
+426 GNEQHN
-432 CVVTYASC
+432 CVITYASC
-440 ITDDDSAIYSAIIN
+440 ITDDESAIYSAIIN
-454 GHRYTIEFVYNK
+454 GHRYTIEFVYHE

-479 CNKEAFL
+479 CNKEAYS

-492 DKLLLPNLKKEMEQI
+492 DELLLPNLKKELEQI
-507 HVPVNSRFNA
+507 HVPVNSEFNA

-529 QNGESIYRELKGK
+529 QNGESIYRELRENYKV
-542 YMLYNDVK
+542 LYNDVK
-550 YWVCDD
+550 YWVCEDS
-556 YAAVYTACIDEV
+556 AAVYTARIDKV
-568 DYVMV
+568 DYIVV
-573 FGLNDDN
+573 FGLNGN
-580 KYTLFNVWCKD
+580 KYILFGVYRKD
-591 GKKAAKSISNQ
+591 GKKVAKSISNQ

>member
-1 MAKRLKADEALSSKI
+1 MAKRLKMDEAISSKI

-32 SFLKEMQEHD
+32 RFLKEMQEHD
-42 FKLVQA
+42 FKLVKA
-48 LPNQKIVNGVTVS
+48 LPNQKIVNDVTVS

-76 QDVLKAQNM
+76 QDVLKAQDM
-85 FETTIVASGYGVSKL
+85 PITTIVAYGVSEL
-100 FITYSEPLKELNICY
+100 SVTYSKLLKELSICY
-115 QDVDRLQIT
+115 QNVDRLQIT

-211 RETDFLNDFSVYESK
+211 READFLNDFSVYESK

-319 YYKYKLFGDTFD
+319 YYKYKLFGDTFN

-378 AQRIGREVYEE
+378 AQRIEREVYGE

-401 FNHLATMLPEDQF
+401 FNHLATMLPEEQF
-414 EWIRDGERLFRE
+414 EWIRDGERLFKE

-432 CVVTYASC
+432 CVISYASC
-440 ITDDDSAIYSAIIN
+440 ITDDDSAIYSAVIN
-454 GHRYTIEFVYNK
+454 GHRYTIEFVYNE

-542 YMLYNDVK
+542 YMLYNTVK

-556 YAAVYTACIDEV
+556 YAAVYTACINEV
-568 DYVMV
+568 DYVMIFV
-573 FGLNDDN
+573 LNDDN

-591 GKKAAKSISNQ
+591 GKKAAKSISSQ
-602 IEKLIQNIQPAS
+602 IEKLIQDIQPIS

>member
-1 MAKRLKADEALSSKI
+1 MAKRLKVDEVLSSKI

-32 SFLKEMQEHD
+32 RFLKEMQEHD
-42 FKLVQA
+42 FKLVKA
-48 LPNQKIVNGVTVS
+48 LPNQKIVNDVTVS

-76 QDVLKAQNM
+76 QDVLKAQDM
-85 FETTIVASGYGVSKL
+85 PITTIVVYGVSEL
-100 FITYSEPLKELNICY
+100 SVTYSKLLKELSICY
-115 QDVDRLQIT
+115 QNVDRLQIT

-211 RETDFLNDFSVYESK
+211 READFLNDFSVYESK

-282 EIVQI
+282 EIAQI
-287 LDKFQNL
+287 LDKFQGL
-294 NCLDLRITESG
+294 NCLDLRITASK
-305 YINKELARTIILSS
+305 YINKECAGIIILSS

-331 NNEVYLKKYNDYT
+331 NNEVYLKQHDNYT
-344 IIEDYVDMAISLHE
+344 IIEDYIDMMFDSHE

-372 QEHDEL
+372 REHDEL
-378 AQRIGREVYEE
+378 VQRIEREVYEE

-432 CVVTYASC
+432 CVISYASC
-440 ITDDDSAIYSAIIN
+440 ITDDDSAIYSAVIN
-454 GHRYTIEFVYNK
+454 GHRYTIEFVYNE

-486 EDVEYL
+486 EDVAYL

-542 YMLYNDVK
+542 YMLYNTVK

-556 YAAVYTACIDEV
+556 YAAVYTACINEV
-568 DYVMV
+568 DYVMIFV
-573 FGLNDDN
+573 LNDDN

-591 GKKAAKSISNQ
+591 GKKAAKSISSQ
-602 IEKLIQNIQPAS
+602 IEKLIQDIQPIS

>member
-1 MAKRLKADEALSSKI
+1 MAKRFKTDEALSSKI

-32 SFLKEMQEHD
+32 RFLKEMQEHD
-42 FKLVQA
+42 FKLVKA
-48 LPNQKIVNGVTVS
+48 LPNQKIVNDVTVS

-76 QDVLKAQNM
+76 QDVLKAQDM
-85 FETTIVASGYGVSKL
+85 PITTIVAYGVSEL
-100 FITYSEPLKELNICY
+100 SVTYSKLLKELSICY
-115 QDVDRLQIT
+115 QNVDRLQIT

-211 RETDFLNDFSVYESK
+211 READFLNDFSVYESK

-282 EIVQI
+282 EIAQI
-287 LDKFQNL
+287 LDKFQGL
-294 NCLDLRITESG
+294 NCLDLRITASK
-305 YINKELARTIILSS
+305 YINKECAGIIILSS

-331 NNEVYLKKYNDYT
+331 NNEVYLKQHDNYT
-344 IIEDYVDMAISLHE
+344 IIEDYIDMMFDSHE

-372 QEHDEL
+372 REHDEL
-378 AQRIGREVYEE
+378 VQRIEREVYEE

-432 CVVTYASC
+432 CVISYASC
-440 ITDDDSAIYSAIIN
+440 ITDDDSAIYSAVIN
-454 GHRYTIEFVYNK
+454 GHRYTIEFVYNE

>member
-1 MAKRLKADEALSSKI
+1 MAKRLKVDEAISSKI

-32 SFLKEMQEHD
+32 RFLKEMQEHD
-42 FKLVQA
+42 FKLVKA

-61 TYIFGNITQDMIQGI
+61 SYIFGNITQDIIQGI
-76 QDVLKAQNM
+76 QDVLKTQNM
-85 FETTIVASGYGVSKL
+85 LETTIVASGYGVSKL
-100 FITYSEPLKELNICY
+100 FITYSKPLKELNICY

-124 KDDYKFYSTSKNGYV
+124 KDDYKFYSTSKNGYA
-139 LEFYPSYKKK
+139 LKFYPSYKKK
-149 CDGNDYTGGVNIEFK
+149 YDGSDCTGGVNIEFK
-164 SGKKV
+164 SGKRM

-211 RETDFLNDFSVYESK
+211 READFLNDFSVYESK
-226 AINLSLEDIFRYR
+226 SINLSLEDIFRYR

-251 KYQNRF
+251 KYQSRF

-287 LDKFQNL
+287 LDKFQGL
-294 NCLDLRITESG
+294 SCLDLRITEPG
-305 YINKELARTIILSS
+305 YINKELAGKIILSS

-331 NNEVYLKKYNDYT
+331 NNEVYLKQHDNYT
-344 IIEDYVDMAISLHE
+344 IIEDYIDMTFDSHE

-372 QEHDEL
+372 REHDEL
-378 AQRIGREVYEE
+378 VQRIERKVYEK

-401 FNHLATMLPEDQF
+401 FNHLAAMLPEEQF
-414 EWIRDGERLFRE
+414 EWIRDGERLFKE

-432 CVVTYASC
+432 CVISYASC
-440 ITDDDSAIYSAIIN
+440 ITDDDSAIYSAVIN
-454 GHRYTIEFVYNK
+454 GHRYTIEFVYNE

-479 CNKEAFL
+479 CNKEAFQ

-492 DKLLLPNLKKEMEQI
+492 NQLLLPNFKKEMEQI

-529 QNGESIYRELKGK
+529 QNGESIYRNLKGK

-556 YAAVYTACIDEV
+556 YATVYTACIDEV
-568 DYVMV
+568 DYVMI

-591 GKKAAKSISNQ
+591 SKKAAKSISNQ
-602 IEKLIQNIQPAS
+602 IEKLIQNIQPIS

>member
-42 FKLVQA
+42 FKLVKA

-61 TYIFGNITQDMIQGI
+61 TYIFGNITQDMIRGI

-85 FETTIVASGYGVSKL
+85 LETTIVVSGYGVSKL

-115 QDVDRLQIT
+115 QDIDRLQIT

-177 VLCSENNAPIGWF
+177 VLCSENNVPIGWF

-239 TKDDWFHAHLAK
+239 TKDDWFHAHLVK

-378 AQRIGREVYEE
+378 AQKIEREVYEE

-414 EWIRDGERLFRE
+414 EWIRDGERLFKE

-440 ITDDDSAIYSAIIN
+440 ITDDESAIYSAVIN
-454 GHRYTIEFVYNK
+454 GHRYTIEFVYHE

-479 CNKEAFL
+479 CNKEAFQ

-492 DKLLLPNLKKEMEQI
+492 NELLLPNFKKEMEQI

-529 QNGESIYRELKGK
+529 QNGESIYRELKGN
-542 YMLYNDVK
+542 YILYNDVK

-556 YAAVYTACIDEV
+556 YAAVYTACINEV
-568 DYVMV
+568 DYVMI

-580 KYTLFNVWCKD
+580 KYTLFNVWRRD
-591 GKKAAKSISNQ
+591 GKKVAKSIPNQ

>member
-1 MAKRLKADEALSSKI
+1 MAKRLKMDEAISSKI

-22 FMKYLEGSEE
+22 FMKHLEGSEE
-32 SFLKEMQEHD
+32 RFLKEMQEHD
-42 FKLVQA
+42 FKLVKA
-48 LPNQKIVNGVTVS
+48 LPNQKIVNDVTVS

-76 QDVLKAQNM
+76 QDVLKAQDM
-85 FETTIVASGYGVSKL
+85 PITTIVAYGVSEL
-100 FITYSEPLKELNICY
+100 SVTYSKLLKELSICY
-115 QDVDRLQIT
+115 QNVDRLQIT

-211 RETDFLNDFSVYESK
+211 READFLNDFSVYESK

-319 YYKYKLFGDTFD
+319 YYKYKLFGDTFN

-378 AQRIGREVYEE
+378 AQRIEREVYEE

-440 ITDDDSAIYSAIIN
+440 ITDDDSAIYSAVIN
-454 GHRYTIEFVYNK
+454 GHRYTIEFVYHE

-479 CNKEAFL
+479 CNKEAFQ

-492 DKLLLPNLKKEMEQI
+492 NELLLPNFKKEMEQI

-542 YMLYNDVK
+542 YMLYNTVK

-556 YAAVYTACIDEV
+556 YAAVYTACINEV
-568 DYVMV
+568 DYVMIFV
-573 FGLNDDN
+573 LNDDN

-602 IEKLIQNIQPAS
+602 IEKLIQNIQPIS

>member
-1 MAKRLKADEALSSKI
+1 MSKRLKTDEALSSKI

-22 FMKYLEGSEE
+22 FLKYLEGSEE
-32 SFLKEMQEHD
+32 RFLQEMQEHD
-42 FKLVQA
+42 FKLVRT
-48 LPNQKIVNGVTVS
+48 LPNRKIINNVTVS

-76 QDVLKAQNM
+76 QDVLRTQNIL
-85 FETTIVASGYGVSKL
+85 ETTIVVSGVSKL
-100 FITYSEPLKELNICY
+100 FVTYSESLKELNICY
-115 QDVDRLQIT
+115 QNVDRLQIT
-124 KDDYKFYSTSKNGYV
+124 KDDYKFYSTKKTGYT
-139 LEFYPSYKKK
+139 LEFYPSYRLKY
-149 CDGNDYTGGVNIEFK
+149 DENDRTGGVNIQFK

-190 VREFYKYL
+190 VCEFYKYL

-267 ICSILLKGQSYFNDK
+267 ICSTILKGQSYFNDK

-287 LDKFQNL
+287 LDKFQDL

-305 YINKELARTIILSS
+305 YINKELAGKIILSS

-331 NNEVYLKKYNDYT
+331 NNEVYLKEYNNYT
-344 IIEDYVDMAISLHE
+344 IIEDYIDMIFDLHE
-358 ENHHLNIKSMNRLI
+358 ENHHLNIKSMHRLI

-378 AQRIGREVYEE
+378 AQRIEREVYKE

-414 EWIRDGERLFRE
+414 EWIRDGERLFQE
-426 GHEQHN
+426 GHKQHN

-440 ITDDDSAIYSAIIN
+440 ITDDDSAIYSAVIN
-454 GHRYTIEFVYNK
+454 GHRYTIEFVYHE

-479 CNKEAFL
+479 CNKEAFQ

-492 DKLLLPNLKKEMEQI
+492 NELLLPNFKKEMEQI

-529 QNGESIYRELKGK
+529 QNGESIYRELKGN
-542 YMLYNDVK
+542 YILYNDVK

-573 FGLNDDN
+573 FGSNDDN
-580 KYTLFNVWCKD
+580 KYILFNIWRKD
-591 GKKAAKSISNQ
+591 GKKAAKSIPNQ

>member
-1 MAKRLKADEALSSKI
+1 MAKRLKIDEALSCKI

-32 SFLKEMQEHD
+32 RFLKEMQEHD

-48 LPNQKIVNGVTVS
+48 LPNQKILNGVTVS
-61 TYIFGNITQDMIQGI
+61 TYIFGNITQDVIRGI

-85 FETTIVASGYGVSKL
+85 LETTIVASGYDVSKL

-124 KDDYKFYSTSKNGYV
+124 KDDYKFYSTSKNGYT

-149 CDGNDYTGGVNIEFK
+149 CDGSDCTGGANIEFK

-177 VLCSENNAPIGWF
+177 VLCSESNAPIGWF

-257 NRNMNKYSLE
+257 NRNLNKYSLE

-378 AQRIGREVYEE
+378 AQRIEREVYEE

-414 EWIRDGERLFRE
+414 EWIRDGERLFQE
-426 GHEQHN
+426 GREQHN

-440 ITDDDSAIYSAIIN
+440 ITDDESAIYSAIIN
-454 GHRYTIEFVYNK
+454 GHRYTIEFVYHE

-479 CNKEAFL
+479 CNKEAFQ

-580 KYTLFNVWCKD
+580 KYTLFSVWCKD

-602 IEKLIQNIQPAS
+602 INKLIQDIQPAS

>member
-1 MAKRLKADEALSSKI
+1 MAKRLKMDEAISSKI

-32 SFLKEMQEHD
+32 RFLKEMQEHD
-42 FKLVQA
+42 FKLVKA
-48 LPNQKIVNGVTVS
+48 LPNQKIVNDVTVS

-76 QDVLKAQNM
+76 QDVLKAQDM
-85 FETTIVASGYGVSKL
+85 PITTIVAYGVSEL
-100 FITYSEPLKELNICY
+100 SVTYSKLLKELSICY
-115 QDVDRLQIT
+115 QNVDRLQIT

-211 RETDFLNDFSVYESK
+211 READFLNDFSVYESK

-294 NCLDLRITESG
+294 NCLDLRITKSG

-319 YYKYKLFGDTFD
+319 YYKYKLFGDTFN

-378 AQRIGREVYEE
+378 AQRIEREVYEE

-401 FNHLATMLPEDQF
+401 FNHLATMLPEEQF
-414 EWIRDGERLFRE
+414 EWIRDGERLFKE

-432 CVVTYASC
+432 CVISYASC
-440 ITDDDSAIYSAIIN
+440 ITDDDSAIYSAVIN
-454 GHRYTIEFVYNK
+454 GHRYTIEFVYNE

-542 YMLYNDVK
+542 YMLYNTVK

-556 YAAVYTACIDEV
+556 YAAVYTACINEV
-568 DYVMV
+568 DYVMIFV
-573 FGLNDDN
+573 LNDDN

-591 GKKAAKSISNQ
+591 GKKAAKSISSQ
-602 IEKLIQNIQPAS
+602 IEKLIQDIQPIS